1 MTLYDALTGQDRTR
15 ARVRGLVLAHGLATG
30 CVQSRDLSHDQRE
43 LAAWAV
49 FTAQQDASRLL
60 DMQREPDHVYMEA
73 A

>member
-1 MTLYDALTGQDRTR
+1 MTLYDALTGMDRMR
-15 ARVRGLVLAHGLATG
+15 ARVKGLVLAHGLATG
-30 CVQSRDLSHDQRE
+30 CVQSRDLSAEQRE

-49 FTAQQDASRLL
+49 FTAQQDATRLL